1 MTFDRDN
8 LIESILS
15 SIDRM
20 DYTKSEDIP
29 NLDLYM
35 DQLITFME
43 KKLSNTKRNPDDK
56 IMTKTMVNNYAK
68 SGLLPPPEKKKYNKD
83 HIMILF
89 FIYYFKNILS
99 INDIKKL
106 LGPIETNY
114 FNQKSGLKLSTIYDE
129 VFQTAMKQTE
139 DLKKFVEEKTDIALK
154 SCKSLESSDEEFL
167 HYFTF
172 ICTLSFDAYVKRL
185 MIEKLIDLLPDEKK

>member
-35 DQLITFME
+35 DQLTTFME
-43 KKLSNTKRNPDDK
+43 KRLSNTKRKSDDK

-68 SGLLPPPEKKKYNKD
+68 SGLLPSPEKKKYTKD

-99 INDIKKL
+99 INDIQKL
-106 LGPIETNY
+106 LGPLEDKY
-114 FNQKSGLKLSTIYDE
+114 FNHKSKLKLSEIYDE
-129 VFQTAMKQTE
+129 VFQLAMKQTE

-154 SCKSLESSDEEFL
+154 SFPNANPEDEEFL

-172 ICTLSFDAYVKRL
+172 ICTLSFDAYVKKL
-185 MIEKLIDLLPDEKK
+185 MIEKLIDLLPSEQ

>member
-35 DQLITFME
+35 DQLTTFME
-43 KKLSNTKRNPDDK
+43 KRLSNTKRKSDDK

-68 SGLLPPPEKKKYNKD
+68 SGLLPSPEKKKYTKD

-99 INDIKKL
+99 INDIQKL
-106 LGPIETNY
+106 LGPLEDKY
-114 FNQKSGLKLSTIYDE
+114 FNHKSKLKLSEIYDE
-129 VFQTAMKQTE
+129 VFQLAMKQTE

-154 SCKSLESSDEEFL
+154 SFPNANPEDEEFL

-172 ICTLSFDAYVKRL
+172 ICTLSFDAYVKKL
-185 MIEKLIDLLPDEKK
+185 MIEKLIDLLPGEQ

>member
-35 DQLITFME
+35 DQLTTFME
-43 KKLSNTKRNPDDK
+43 KRLNNTKRKSDDK

-68 SGLLPPPEKKKYNKD
+68 SGLLPSPEKKKYTKD

-99 INDIKKL
+99 INDIQKL
-106 LGPIETNY
+106 LGPLEDKY
-114 FNQKSGLKLSTIYDE
+114 FNHKSKLKLSEIYDE
-129 VFQTAMKQTE
+129 VFQLAMKQTE

-154 SCKSLESSDEEFL
+154 SFPNANPEDEEFL

-172 ICTLSFDAYVKRL
+172 ICTLSFDAYVKKL
-185 MIEKLIDLLPDEKK
+185 MIEKLIDLLPSEQ

>member
-35 DQLITFME
+35 DQLTTFME
-43 KKLSNTKRNPDDK
+43 KRLSNTKRKSDDK

-68 SGLLPPPEKKKYNKD
+68 SGLLPSPEKKKYTKD

-99 INDIKKL
+99 INDIQKL
-106 LGPIETNY
+106 LGPLEDKY
-114 FNQKSGLKLSTIYDE
+114 FNHKSKLKLSEIYDE
-129 VFQTAMKQTE
+129 VFQLAMKQTE

-154 SCKSLESSDEEFL
+154 SFPNANPEDEEFL

-172 ICTLSFDAYVKRL
+172 ICT
-185 MIEKLIDLLPDEKK
+185 